1 MAGCPTRKIAL
12 DLQLADLA
20 VQIVDDLLRSSTAPH
35 YAFRSVANL

>member
-20 VQIVDDLLRSSTAPH
+20 VQIVDDLLRI
-35 YAFRSVANL
+35 FDRSALRFQIGC